1 MIRINN
7 VKLQLGFTEAD
18 VRSVIKKTLK
28 TDKEFEYIFFKLSLD
43 DRRRNQ
49 VKYIA
54 SIDVDVPNPEKL
66 LKRLHNNNV
75 MLTNATQYRFPEPG
89 NVKMTYRPV
98 VIGTGP
104 GGLFA
109 ALYLARA
116 GYRPVVFERGMDVDR
131 RMEHIER
138 FWKGEEGLDPN
149 CNVQFGEGGAGTF
162 SDGKLNTVIKDGSG
176 RRTEV
181 MRTFVEYGAD
191 PSIMYINKPHVGTD
205 VLSGIVR
212 NMREDIKR
220 LGGEVHFDSLFTGYD
235 QITQDEVCVHIKNLS
250 DGSEKEYRTNALV
263 LALGHSSR
271 DTVEMLYKKGVPME
285 PKPFAMGLRIE
296 HKRADID
303 VMKYGDD
310 PAYAKL
316 LPAAD
321 YKMTHQAS
329 NGRAVYSFCMCPGGY
344 VVNAS
349 SEHGE
354 MCVNGMSYSGR
365 DGENSNSAI
374 VVNVTPE
381 DYGSDHPLAGMK
393 FQRRW
398 EKAAY
403 EAGQGAVPVQL
414 FGDYRRDIPTEKLD
428 GVKPQIKGKYRL
440 TSLKCCLPEYI
451 KNAIIEGVVSFDKRM
466 PGYSSDDA
474 VLSGIE
480 ARTSSPVR
488 MIRGDELRCEGTCI
502 YPCGEGAGYAG
513 GITSAAVDGMKVAE
527 AIASRFSNEAI
538 TDGTQENING

>member
-54 SIDVDVPNPEKL
+54 SIDVDVPNPEKI

-138 FWKGEEGLDPN
+138 FWKGEEGLDSN

-176 RRTEV
+176 RRTEA

-220 LGGEVHFDSLFTGYD
+220 LGGEVHFDSLFTDYE
-235 QITQDEVCVHIKNLS
+235 QITQDEVCVHIKNIS

-354 MCVNGMSYSGR
+354 TCVNGMSYSGR
-365 DGENSNSAI
+365 NGENSNSAI

-414 FGDYRRDIPTEKLD
+414 FGDYRRDIPTEKLG

-451 KNAIIEGVVSFDKRM
+451 KDAIIEGVVSFDKRM

>member
-18 VRSVIKKTLK
+18 VKSVIKKTLK
-28 TDKEFEYIFFKLSLD
+28 IDKEFEYIFFKLSLD

-176 RRTEV
+176 RRTVV

-354 MCVNGMSYSGR
+354 TCVNGMSYSGR
-365 DGENSNSAI
+365 NGENSNSAI

-381 DYGSDHPLAGMK
+381 DYGSDHPLAGIK

-414 FGDYRRDIPTEKLD
+414 FGDYRRDIPTEKLG

-451 KNAIIEGVVSFDKRM
+451 KDAIIEGVVSFDKRM

>member
-54 SIDVDVPNPEKL
+54 SIDVDVPNPEKI

-75 MLTNATQYRFPEPG
+75 MLTNAAQYRFPEPG

-212 NMREDIKR
+212 NMRENIKR

-303 VMKYGDD
+303 IMKYGDD

-354 MCVNGMSYSGR
+354 TCVNGMSYSGR

-414 FGDYRRDIPTEKLD
+414 FGDYRRDIPTEKLG

-451 KNAIIEGVVSFDKRM
+451 KDAIIEGVVSFDKRM

>member
-54 SIDVDVPNPEKL
+54 SIDVDVPNPEKI

-212 NMREDIKR
+212 NMRENIKR

-354 MCVNGMSYSGR
+354 TCVNGMSYSGR

-414 FGDYRRDIPTEKLD
+414 FGDYRRDIPTEKLG

-451 KNAIIEGVVSFDKRM
+451 KDAIIEGVVSFDKRM

>member
-1 MIRINN
+1 MDCDGYPRIPMPLMCTAF
-7 VKLQLGFTEAD
+7 VPGQIDAAVAGISDPDSRTIATAEALYF
-18 VRSVIKKTLK
+18 RGQATLAAETARPYLDA
-28 TDKEFEYIFFKLSLD
+28 TDPALRYSACFICGYASLSLNRIAD
-43 DRRRNQ
+43 ARRCLAGILDTPTDEESPA
-49 VKYIA
+49 V
-54 SIDVDVPNPEKL
+54 
-66 LKRLHNNNV
+66 H
-75 MLTNATQYRFPEPG
+75 ATH
-89 NVKMTYRPV
+89 
-98 VIGTGP
+98 I
-104 GGLFA
+104 LFA
-109 ALYLARA
+109 SAASVLLHLPSPYSAEEFYPLAAHLPEGLRLFASYVMAHALYL
-116 GYRPVVFERGMDVDR
+116 RG
-131 RMEHIER
+131 
-138 FWKGEEGLDPN
+138 
-149 CNVQFGEGGAGTF
+149 
-162 SDGKLNTVIKDGSG
+162 
-176 RRTEV
+176 
-181 MRTFVEYGAD
+181 EYGRSLGMAENALIMKQGSYPISELFLHLSASMACMSLKDIDAAKAHFGAAWDIARPDGLIELIGEHHGLLQGLIEACLKTQYPDDFARIIEITYRFSYGWRRIHNPDSGEDVAD
-191 PSIMYINKPHVGTD
+191 DLTTTEFTMAMLACRGWTNAEIARHMEVSPGT
-205 VLSGIVR
+205 VKNRLSGV
-212 NMREDIKR
+212 
-220 LGGEVHFDSLFTGYD
+220 
-235 QITQDEVCVHIKNLS
+235 
-250 DGSEKEYRTNALV
+250 
-263 LALGHSSR
+263 
-271 DTVEMLYKKGVPME
+271 
-285 PKPFAMGLRIE
+285 
-296 HKRADID
+296 
-303 VMKYGDD
+303 
-310 PAYAKL
+310 YAKL
-316 LPAAD
+316 GIG
-321 YKMTHQAS
+321 T
-329 NGRAVYSFCMCPGGY
+329 RAELPGGY

-354 MCVNGMSYSGR
+354 TCVNGMSYSGR

-414 FGDYRRDIPTEKLD
+414 FGDYRRDIPTEKLG

-451 KNAIIEGVVSFDKRM
+451 KDAIIEGVVSFDKRM